1 MNKVLLIIL
10 LLSINWVVFSQND
23 QVCQIEV
30 SSSVK
35 KLFDKGKNYKKYDY
49 RHRVKY
55 FKEALEIDEDCLPCI
70 WELGKM
76 SFRRR
81 YANGENLDFP
91 KRYFLKLE
99 GLCPSY
105 HVDVYY
111 YLSLIYYTE
120 KEDCNAVV
128 YFQKFLDF
136 PTENSKK
143 LSINYKDQRASVE
156 QSLVMSQFYCDFYS
170 NPVPFTPRLLREISK
185 ADKNEVLPTISPDNE
200 LIYYT
205 REYQPEVKGDLV
217 SKIVQEFT
225 VSEREDVT
233 SPFENGLALGSPFNQ
248 GAKYGGATLSINNK
262 ELYICA
268 CMPNGAYFNCDIYRS
283 TYQIIDKSTKFDT
296 IEFKWTELENLGP
309 NINGL
314 QSWEAQPS
322 LSADGKI
329 LYFASARP
337 GGYGKIDIYY
347 SERNESGKWGPAKNI
362 GTPINTSESDKS
374 PFIHPDGRTLYLVS
388 ESTDNR
394 WGAGDFDIF
403 FTKKNIN
410 NGKWSEPQN
419 IGYPVNSEGAEE
431 ALIVSTDGRYG
442 YFSSQREGGAG
453 GKDIYYFNIPEKAKP
468 DKVVLLKGTSNS
480 TDVQQNNKTKLV
492 IRDSTGKVMEQ
503 AISIEDDGE
512 FIAIANV
519 EDIKGDVLL
528 ELQSEGAAFESIYLK
543 EEEIESSVFVKNQ
556 EIEINPIV
564 SGASYTIDDILFET
578 NSSKIIESS
587 KLVINGFANWLKD
600 NKGINIEIQGHTDDV
615 GADEAN
621 MALSMDRAFSVM
633 EFLLELSISPDRLT
647 FKGYGETSPKFSND
661 SSENRSKN
669 RRTDFLIF

>member
-1 MNKVLLIIL
+1 MNRILLVIL
-10 LLSINWVVFSQND
+10 LLSINCSVFSQYD
-23 QVCQIEV
+23 EPCEV
-30 SSSVK
+30 EVPSSVK

-55 FKEALEIDEDCLPCI
+55 FKDALEIDEECLPCI

-99 GLCPSY
+99 QLCPSY

-120 KEDCNAVV
+120 KEDCEAVT
-128 YFQKFLDF
+128 YFRKFLDF
-136 PTENSKK
+136 PTDNSKK
-143 LSINYKDQRASVE
+143 LSINYKDQKASVE

-170 NPVPFTPRLLREISK
+170 NPVPFTPILLKEISEG
-185 ADKNEVLPTISPDNE
+185 DKNEVLPTISPDNE

-205 REYQPEVKGDLV
+205 REYQPQIKGDLV
-217 SKIVQEFT
+217 SKVIQEFT
-225 VSEREDVT
+225 VSEREGVL
-233 SPFENGLALGSPFNQ
+233 SPFEKGLVLGSPFNE

-268 CMPNGAYFNCDIYRS
+268 CMPNGGYFNCDIYKS

-296 IEFKWTELENLGP
+296 IEFKWTVLENLGP

-322 LSADGKI
+322 LSADGKT

-347 SERNESGKWGPAKNI
+347 SERQENGKWGPAKNI
-362 GTPINTSESDKS
+362 GTPINTAESDKS

-388 ESTDNR
+388 ESSDNR

-403 FTKKNIN
+403 FSKKNID
-410 NGKWSEPQN
+410 NGKWSEPEN

-453 GKDIYYFNIPEKAKP
+453 GKDIYYFTIPEKAKP
-468 DKVVLLKGTSNS
+468 DKVVLVKGTSNS
-480 TDVQQNNKTKLV
+480 ADEQQNQKTKLV
-492 IRDSTGKVMEQ
+492 LRDSTGKAIEQ

-519 EDIKGDVLL
+519 EEVKGDVLL
-528 ELQSEGAAFESIYLK
+528 ELQSEGAAYESIYIK
-543 EEEIESSVFVKNQ
+543 EEEVESSFIKNK

-578 NSSKIIESS
+578 NSSKIVESS
-587 KLVINGFANWLKD
+587 KLVIKGFANWLKD
-600 NKGINIEIQGHTDDV
+600 NQEVKVEIQGHTDDV

-633 EFLLELSISPDRLT
+633 EFLLELSINPDRLT
-647 FKGYGETSPKFSND
+647 FKGYGETSPKYSND
-661 SSENRSKN
+661 SNENRSKN